1 MTVCGEAED
10 SEGALAAAAETRPD
24 LAIID
29 LRLRGSDGLEL
40 IKEVHGRHPETR
52 ILVLSMSDESVYAE
66 EAIRAGAS
74 GYISKLEATTKL
86 MDAIRR
92 VLFGEIYRR

>member
-1 MTVCGEAED
+1 
-10 SEGALAAAAETRPD
+10 
-24 LAIID
+24 
-29 LRLRGSDGLEL
+29 
-40 IKEVHGRHPETR
+40 
-52 ILVLSMSDESVYAE
+52 MSDESVYAE